1 MQQIFTPELL
11 IKHLYNE
18 TTPAEARAIA
28 VALRN
33 DPSLQEEFRHLKET
47 KYRLDE
53 SEGGEP
59 GQSTIQKI
67 LVYSGQTQMQPV

>member
-28 VALRN
+28 VALQN
-33 DPSLQEEFRHLKET
+33 NPSLQEEFRHLEET

-67 LVYSGQTQMQPV
+67 LAYSGQSQMQPV